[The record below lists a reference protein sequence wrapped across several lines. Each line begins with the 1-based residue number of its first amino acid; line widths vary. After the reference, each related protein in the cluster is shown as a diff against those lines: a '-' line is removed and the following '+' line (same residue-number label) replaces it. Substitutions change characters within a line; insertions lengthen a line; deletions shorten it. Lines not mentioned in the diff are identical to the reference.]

1 MIYHSR
7 GTETDAHDLHGYAD
21 EVKQTVKALRQREG
35 DFDVI
40 VVQGMSGVLMGGPV
54 SLILDKPLCVVR
66 KPDDDS
72 HAGTEPINGV
82 VCENS
87 RCLFLDDF
95 VSMGDTRL
103 RCHDA
108 VKEWGGDLTLTYE
121 YAYDRWS
128 DRSREAW
135 RSTDEA

>member
-7 GTETDAHDLHGYAD
+7 GQETDAHDLHGYAD
-21 EVKQTVKALRQREG
+21 EVKQTVSALRERDGEY
-35 DFDVI
+35 DVI
-40 VVQGMSGVLMGGPV
+40 VVQGMSGVLLGGPV
-54 SLILDKPLCVVR
+54 SLILNKPLCVVR
-66 KPDDDS
+66 KPHDDS

-82 VCENS
+82 VCQNS

-95 VSMGDTRL
+95 ISMGNTRA
-103 RCHDA
+103 RCQQA
-108 VKEWGGDLTLTYE
+108 VEAENGRMVLTYE

-128 DRSREAW
+128 DRSRDTW